1 MGWNGQSN
9 SRVMWRDA
17 VPDAKIDEYER
28 QREIAENEFNQKFFE
43 EFFKEEIESGDVE
56 AYYV

>member
-1 MGWNGQSN
+1 
-9 SRVMWRDA
+9 MWRDG
-17 VPDAKIDEYER
+17 VPDAKIDEYEAQR
-28 QREIAENEFNQKFFE
+28 QVAENEFNQKFFE